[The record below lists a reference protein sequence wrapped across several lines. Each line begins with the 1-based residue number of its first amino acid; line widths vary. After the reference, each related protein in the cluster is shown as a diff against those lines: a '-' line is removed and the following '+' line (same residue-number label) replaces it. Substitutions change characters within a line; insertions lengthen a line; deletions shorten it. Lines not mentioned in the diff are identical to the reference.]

1 MGKAVLNGEKVIL
14 NIKCDG
20 VVGTLAV
27 RMVPV
32 RVSTAYQIS

>member
-1 MGKAVLNGEKVIL
+1 MGKSVLNGEKVVL

-20 VVGTLAV
+20 VVATLAV

-32 RVSTAYQIS
+32 RVSIADQTS